1 MATTNSHSSPL
12 SDVVRE
18 LDLNAPPPAPLDLL
32 STVSSLF
39 ARRQEKLHKERLTL
53 QDAEEEAKFVA
64 ARAAT
69 RKRLQEEEEEEAEM
83 LDRLERA
90 LVPTPR
96 IKDTEPSKEEIEALV
111 NKELAK
117 EEQGPGLRRA
127 KHETAEEYEKRMVA
141 LEYRVDCLDI
151 IEKERKQKEPVHY
164 VDGLPTNVV
173 IIDRHFRPIPETPAG
188 NFSCLQCEVLDRRC
202 GRTSDNA
209 RICEACERL
218 GRRCLVKHLWTQE
231 SKLMES
237 WKFAKSQRY
246 GYDNLKD
253 ERRKWVWRLRLRQKE
268 KLKGFQP
275 MPAWPEKKGSDVKTG
290 QQNTPKRWQDYLR
303 ST

>member
-1 MATTNSHSSPL
+1 MATTNFHRSPL

-18 LDLNAPPPAPLDLL
+18 LDPNAPPPAPLDLL

-39 ARRQEKLHKERLTL
+39 ARRQEKLRQEELAL
-53 QDAEEEAKFVA
+53 QDAEEEARYVA
-64 ARAAT
+64 ARAAA
-69 RKRLQEEEEEEAEM
+69 RKRIEKEAEEEAEL

-90 LVPTPR
+90 LVITPR

-111 NKELAK
+111 DNEIAK
-117 EEQGPGLRRA
+117 EEKGPGLRRA

-164 VDGLPTNVV
+164 VDGFPTNVV
-173 IIDRHFRPIPETPAG
+173 IIDRHVRPIPETPAG
-188 NFSCLQCEVLDRRC
+188 NFSCLQCEVLGRRC
-202 GRTSDNA
+202 GRRSDNE
-209 RICEACERL
+209 RICEPCARI
-218 GRRCLVKHLWTQE
+218 GRRCLVKHQWTQE
-231 SKLMES
+231 SKLLKS
-237 WKFAKSQRY
+237 WKFAKSQRF

-253 ERRKWVWRLRLRQKE
+253 ERRKWVWRLRQKRNP
-268 KLKGFQP
+268 KGFRP
-275 MPAWPEKKGSDVKTG
+275 MPAWPVKKGSNVETD

>member
-1 MATTNSHSSPL
+1 MTTTNSHSPPL
-12 SDVVRE
+12 SDIMRE

-39 ARRQEKLHKERLTL
+39 ARRQEKLDKEWFALE
-53 QDAEEEAKFVA
+53 DAEEEAEFIA
-64 ARAAT
+64 AREAA
-69 RKRLQEEEEEEAEM
+69 RKRLEEEEEEEAEM

-117 EEQGPGLRRA
+117 EEKGLGLRRA

-151 IEKERKQKEPVHY
+151 IEKERKQKGPVHY

-202 GRTSDNA
+202 GRTSDDA
-209 RICEACERL
+209 HICDPCVRL
-218 GRRCLVKHLWTQE
+218 RRRCMVKHQWTQE
-231 SKLMES
+231 SKLMKS

-253 ERRKWVWRLRLRQKE
+253 ERRKWVWRLRLRKRE
-268 KLKGFQP
+268 KFKVFQP
-275 MPAWPEKKGSDVKTG
+275 MPAWPGKKGSNVKTG
-290 QQNTPKRWQDYLR
+290 QQNTPKRWQDYLK